1 VAVESGAVD
10 QLVAALE
17 HPLWA
22 EIERLRAII
31 LDANS
36 GITEQIKWK
45 APSFC
50 YRGDDRVTM
59 KLYPA
64 SQIQLIFHR
73 GARVKDTADFTFED
87 NSGLLKWAAKDR
99 GVATLRN
106 MAEIDA
112 NAAALTDLVNRWII
126 ATSE

>member
-1 VAVESGAVD
+1 MAVQSGAVD
-10 QLVAALE
+10 QFLAELE
-17 HPLWA
+17 HPLKA
-22 EIERLRAII
+22 EIERLREI
-31 LDANS
+31 LLGANDR
-36 GITEQIKWK
+36 ITEQIKWN

-99 GVATLRN
+99 GVLSVRN
-106 MAEIDA
+106 MAEIEA
-112 NAAALTDLVNRWII
+112 NEAALRDLVNRWAI

>member
-1 VAVESGAVD
+1 VAVGA
-10 QLVAALE
+10 AAVNQFMAGLE
-17 HPLWA
+17 HPLKA
-22 EIERLRAII
+22 EIERLREI
-31 LDANS
+31 LLGAND
-36 GITEQIKWK
+36 GITEQIKWN

-59 KLYPA
+59 KLHPT

-73 GARVKDTADFTFED
+73 GIKPRATTDFTFED

-99 GVATLRN
+99 GVVSFRN
-106 MAEIDA
+106 MAEIEA
-112 NAAALTDLVNRWII
+112 NEAALRDLVNRWVI

>member
-1 VAVESGAVD
+1 VAVGAAAVD
-10 QLVAALE
+10 QFIVGLE
-17 HPLWA
+17 HSLKA

-31 LDANS
+31 LRAND

-59 KLYPA
+59 KLHPA
-64 SQIQLIFHR
+64 SQIQLVFHR
-73 GARVKDTADFTFED
+73 GARPKDTADFTFED
-87 NSGLLKWAAKDR
+87 SSSLLKWAAKDR
-99 GVATLRN
+99 GIVTFRT
-106 MAEIDA
+106 MAEIEA
-112 NAAALTDLVNRWII
+112 NEAALRDLVNRWVI